1 MAPRLDALTR
11 AERQMLGEWLD
22 RVIDHDAKDRSRAPA
37 ALQ

>member
-22 RVIDHDAKDRSRAPA
+22 RVIDHDAKDRSRAA
-37 ALQ
+37 ATLQ